1 MEVWIVKNWG
11 KKLSYC
17 LGATLCSALMA
28 TQSVQTVWADDSGA
42 LSGTTSASTDVTVT
56 FMQASLFI
64 DRMPNFD
71 FGKDNSLI
79 SAASSGVS
87 LKHGQANQRS
97 LIVNSPDAAVG
108 FSVSVKCGKGYLYDP
123 DSDSKPDTS
132 ELTSSSAEQK
142 PTSAEQKPIGKLTLN
157 NNLKPGHF
165 TIDSGLEE
173 SPGSWKEP
181 PSNSNATVGGNIPL
195 YIGDPTSSS
204 SATNVFSV
212 TEGFQGKLGVNFKDA
227 DSATF
232 KITDKG
238 QLDNLK
244 NYFSTS
250 PSTSGPITKH
260 QHLNLIFP
268 LQWTVAMTPDTGS

>member
-1 MEVWIVKNWG
+1 MKNWG
-11 KKLSYC
+11 RKLSYC

-42 LSGTTSASTDVTVT
+42 LSGTTSASTNVTVT
-56 FMQASLFI
+56 FTQAGLFI

-87 LKHGQANQRS
+87 LKHNSANQRS

-108 FSVSVKCGKGYLYDP
+108 FSVSVQCGKGYLYDP
-123 DSDSKPDTS
+123 DSLSSVGTS
-132 ELTSSSAEQK
+132 ESTSPSAEQK
-142 PTSAEQKPIGKLTLN
+142 SIGTLTLN
-157 NNLKPGHF
+157 SEYLTAGKIPY
-165 TIDSGLEE
+165 DSDKDTLSHWTQYENTE
-173 SPGSWKEP
+173 
-181 PSNSNATVGGNIPL
+181 ATAGGEIPL
-195 YIGDPTSSS
+195 YIGDHTSSS

-212 TEGFQGKLGVNFKDA
+212 TKGSQGESGVNFKDA

-232 KITDKG
+232 KITDTG

-250 PSTSGPITKH
+250 PSTSGPTTKY

>member
-1 MEVWIVKNWG
+1 MKNWG

-42 LSGTTSASTDVTVT
+42 LSGTTSASTNVTVT
-56 FMQASLFI
+56 FTQAGLFI

-87 LKHGQANQRS
+87 LKHNGANQRS
-97 LIVNSPDAAVG
+97 LIVNSPDAGVG
-108 FSVSVKCGKGYLYDP
+108 FSVSVQCGAGYLYDP
-123 DSDSKPDTS
+123 DSKPDSDSKVDTS

-142 PTSAEQKPIGKLTLN
+142 PIGTLTLN
-157 NNLKPGHF
+157 SNLNLKPGL
-165 TIDSGLEE
+165 INQGDEE

-227 DSATF
+227 KSATF
-232 KITDKG
+232 QITDIDKLG
-238 QLDNLK
+238 KLK

-268 LQWTVAMTPDTGS
+268 LQWTVAITPETGS

>member
-1 MEVWIVKNWG
+1 MKNWG
-11 KKLSYC
+11 RKLSYC

-42 LSGTTSASTDVTVT
+42 LSGTTSASTNVTVT
-56 FMQASLFI
+56 FTQAGLFI

-87 LKHGQANQRS
+87 LKHGHANQRS

-108 FSVSVKCGKGYLYDP
+108 FSVSVQCGKGYLYDP
-123 DSDSKPDTS
+123 DSPSTVTETPD
-132 ELTSSSAEQK
+132 LTS
-142 PTSAEQKPIGKLTLN
+142 TSIGTLTLN
-157 NNLKPGHF
+157 SKYLTAGKIPY
-165 TIDSGLEE
+165 DSN
-173 SPGSWKEP
+173 KDT
-181 PSNSNATVGGNIPL
+181 PSYWSQYTDATVGGEIPL

-212 TEGFQGKLGVNFKDA
+212 TKGSQGESGVNFKDA

-232 KITDKG
+232 QITDID
-238 QLDNLK
+238 QLGKLK

-250 PSTSGPITKH
+250 PSTSAPTTKH

>member
-42 LSGTTSASTDVTVT
+42 LSGTTSASTNVTVT
-56 FMQASLFI
+56 FTQAGLFI

-108 FSVSVKCGKGYLYDP
+108 FSVSVQCGAGYLYDP

-132 ELTSSSAEQK
+132 ELTSSR
-142 PTSAEQKPIGKLTLN
+142 EQKPIGKLTLN

-173 SPGSWKEP
+173 SPGSWKES
-181 PSNSNATVGGNIPL
+181 PSNSNATVGGDIPL
-195 YIGDPTSSS
+195 YIGNYNDPS

-227 DSATF
+227 KSATF
-232 KITDKG
+232 QITDTV
-238 QLDNLK
+238 QLDKLK

-250 PSTSGPITKH
+250 PSTSAPTTKH

>member
-1 MEVWIVKNWG
+1 MKNWG
-11 KKLSYC
+11 RKLSYC

-42 LSGTTSASTDVTVT
+42 LSGTTSASTNVTVT
-56 FMQASLFI
+56 FTQAGLFI

-87 LKHGQANQRS
+87 LKHNSANQRS

-108 FSVSVKCGKGYLYDP
+108 FSVSVQCGKGYLYDP
-123 DSDSKPDTS
+123 DSHSTVKETS
-132 ELTSSSAEQK
+132 ELTSTQ
-142 PTSAEQKPIGKLTLN
+142 IGTLTLN
-157 NNLKPGHF
+157 SNLNLKPGL
-165 TIDSGLEE
+165 INQGDEE

-212 TEGFQGKLGVNFKDA
+212 TEGFQGKLGVNFNAAK
-227 DSATF
+227 SAKF
-232 KITDKG
+232 QITDDTGK
-238 QLDNLK
+238 LDNLK

-250 PSTSGPITKH
+250 PSTSVPTTKH

-268 LQWTVAMTPDTGS
+268 LQWTVAITPETGS

>member
-1 MEVWIVKNWG
+1 MKNWG
-11 KKLSYC
+11 RKLSYC

-42 LSGTTSASTDVTVT
+42 LSGTTSASTNVTVT
-56 FMQASLFI
+56 FTQAGLFI

-87 LKHGQANQRS
+87 LKHDDNANQRS

-108 FSVSVKCGKGYLYDP
+108 FSVSVQCGAGYLYDP
-123 DSDSKPDTS
+123 DSKPDSDSKVDTS

-142 PTSAEQKPIGKLTLN
+142 PIGTLTLN
-157 NNLKPGHF
+157 SKLKPGHF
-165 TIDSGLEE
+165 TINSGLEE
-173 SPGSWKEP
+173 SPGSWGLYE
-181 PSNSNATVGGNIPL
+181 NATVGGEILL
-195 YIGDPTSSS
+195 YIGDHNSSTSNG
-204 SATNVFSV
+204 TNVFSV
-212 TEGFQGKLGVNFKDA
+212 TEGSQGESGVNFKDA

-232 KITDKG
+232 KITDTA
-238 QLDNLK
+238 LDKLK

-250 PSTSGPITKH
+250 PSTSESTTKY

-268 LQWTVAMTPDTGS
+268 LQWTVAITPETGS

>member
-42 LSGTTSASTDVTVT
+42 LSGTTSASTNVTVT
-56 FMQASLFI
+56 FTQAGLFI

-79 SAASSGVS
+79 SAASSVVS
-87 LKHGQANQRS
+87 LKHDQANKRS

-123 DSDSKPDTS
+123 DSSSTVTDTHD
-132 ELTSSSAEQK
+132 LTS
-142 PTSAEQKPIGKLTLN
+142 TSIGTLTLN
-157 NNLKPGHF
+157 SKSLTAGKIPS
-165 TIDSGLEE
+165 DSDKDTLSHWTQYENTE
-173 SPGSWKEP
+173 
-181 PSNSNATVGGNIPL
+181 ATAGGNIPL
-195 YIGDPTSSS
+195 YIGTPNSSTSNG
-204 SATNVFSV
+204 TNVFSV
-212 TEGFQGKLGVNFKDA
+212 TSGFKGESGVNFGDYT
-227 DSATF
+227 SATF
-232 KITDKG
+232 KITDTA
-238 QLDNLK
+238 LDKLK

-250 PSTSGPITKH
+250 PSTSESTTKY

-268 LQWTVAMTPDTGS
+268 LQWTVAITPETGS

>member
-1 MEVWIVKNWG
+1 MKNWG

-123 DSDSKPDTS
+123 DSDSSKVDTS

-173 SPGSWKEP
+173 SPGSWGLYET
-181 PSNSNATVGGNIPL
+181 ATVGGEIPL

-227 DSATF
+227 SSATF
-232 KITDKG
+232 KITDPDK
-238 QLDNLK
+238 LDKLK

-250 PSTSGPITKH
+250 PSTSEPTTKH

-268 LQWTVAMTPDTGS
+268 LQWTVAMTPETGS

>member
-1 MEVWIVKNWG
+1 MKNWG
-11 KKLSYC
+11 RKLSYC
-17 LGATLCSALMA
+17 LGAALCSALMA
-28 TQSVQTVWADDSGA
+28 AQSVQTVWADDNASDSGA
-42 LSGTTSASTDVTVT
+42 LSGTTSASTNVTVT
-56 FMQASLFI
+56 FTQAGLFI

-79 SAASSGVS
+79 SAASSVVS
-87 LKHGQANQRS
+87 LKHDDNANQRS

-108 FSVSVKCGKGYLYDP
+108 FSVSVQCGEGYLYDP
-123 DSDSKPDTS
+123 DSRRTVTETA
-132 ELTSSSAEQK
+132 ELTSTQ
-142 PTSAEQKPIGKLTLN
+142 IGTLTLN
-157 NNLKPGHF
+157 SNLNLKPGL
-165 TIDSGLEE
+165 INQGDEE
-173 SPGSWKEP
+173 SPGSWGLYET
-181 PSNSNATVGGNIPL
+181 ATVGGEIPL

-212 TEGFQGKLGVNFKDA
+212 TDGFQGKLGVNFKDA
-227 DSATF
+227 NSATF
-232 KITDKG
+232 QITDTG

-250 PSTSGPITKH
+250 PSTSAPTTKH

>member
-1 MEVWIVKNWG
+1 MKNWG
-11 KKLSYC
+11 RKLSYC

-42 LSGTTSASTDVTVT
+42 LSGTTSASTNVTVT
-56 FMQASLFI
+56 FTQAGLFI

-79 SAASSGVS
+79 SAASSVVS

-108 FSVSVKCGKGYLYDP
+108 FSVSVQCGKGYLYDP
-123 DSDSKPDTS
+123 DSRNTVTATS
-132 ELTSSSAEQK
+132 LTSPSVE
-142 PTSAEQKPIGKLTLN
+142 IGKLTLN
-157 NNLKPGHF
+157 SSSLQAGYFN
-165 TIDSGLEE
+165 SGLEE
-173 SPGSWKEP
+173 SPGSWWLYDGQ
-181 PSNSNATVGGNIPL
+181 NATVGGEIPL

-212 TEGFQGKLGVNFKDA
+212 KEGFQGESGVNFGGY

-232 KITDKG
+232 KMTDTD
-238 QLDNLK
+238 QLEKLK

-250 PSTSGPITKH
+250 PSTSGPTTKH

>member
-1 MEVWIVKNWG
+1 MKNWG
-11 KKLSYC
+11 RKLSYC

-42 LSGTTSASTDVTVT
+42 LSGTTSASTNVTVT
-56 FMQASLFI
+56 FTQAGLFI

-87 LKHGQANQRS
+87 LKHNSANQRS

-108 FSVSVKCGKGYLYDP
+108 FSVSVQCGKGYLYDP
-123 DSDSKPDTS
+123 DSLNTVTDKY
-132 ELTSSSAEQK
+132 LTSS
-142 PTSAEQKPIGKLTLN
+142 SAEQKPIGKLTLN
-157 NNLKPGHF
+157 SSLQAGYFN
-165 TIDSGLEE
+165 SGLEE

-227 DSATF
+227 KSATF
-232 KITDKG
+232 QITDIDKLG
-238 QLDNLK
+238 KLK

-250 PSTSGPITKH
+250 PSTSGPTTKH

>member
-1 MEVWIVKNWG
+1 MKNWG

-42 LSGTTSASTDVTVT
+42 LSGTTSASTNVTVT
-56 FMQASLFI
+56 FTQAGLFI

-79 SAASSGVS
+79 SAASSVVS
-87 LKHGQANQRS
+87 LKHDDNANQRS

-108 FSVSVKCGKGYLYDP
+108 FSVSVQCGEGYLYDP
-123 DSDSKPDTS
+123 DSRRTVTETA
-132 ELTSSSAEQK
+132 ELTSTK
-142 PTSAEQKPIGKLTLN
+142 IGTLTLN
-157 NNLKPGHF
+157 SNLNLKPGL
-165 TIDSGLEE
+165 INQGDEE

-181 PSNSNATVGGNIPL
+181 LSDSNATVGGDIPL
-195 YIGDPTSSS
+195 YIGNYNDPS

-212 TEGFQGKLGVNFKDA
+212 TEGFRGKLGVNFKDA
-227 DSATF
+227 SSATF
-232 KITDKG
+232 KITDTDK
-238 QLDNLK
+238 LDKLK

-250 PSTSGPITKH
+250 PSTSNPTTKH

>member
-1 MEVWIVKNWG
+1 MKNWG

-42 LSGTTSASTDVTVT
+42 LSGTTSASTNVTVT
-56 FMQASLFI
+56 FTQAGLFI

-123 DSDSKPDTS
+123 DSPSTVTETV
-132 ELTSSSAEQK
+132 ELTSTK
-142 PTSAEQKPIGKLTLN
+142 IGTLTLN
-157 NNLKPGHF
+157 SNLNLKPGL
-165 TIDSGLEE
+165 INQGDEE

-181 PSNSNATVGGNIPL
+181 LSDSNATVGGDIPL
-195 YIGDPTSSS
+195 YIGNHNDPSNG
-204 SATNVFSV
+204 TNVFSV
-212 TEGFQGKLGVNFKDA
+212 TNGYPGKLGVNFKDA
-227 DSATF
+227 SSATF
-232 KITDKG
+232 QITDTDK
-238 QLDNLK
+238 LDKLK

-250 PSTSGPITKH
+250 PSTSNPTTKH

>member
-1 MEVWIVKNWG
+1 MKNWG

-42 LSGTTSASTDVTVT
+42 LSGTTSASTNVTVT
-56 FMQASLFI
+56 FTQAGLFI

-87 LKHGQANQRS
+87 LKHNSANQRS

-108 FSVSVKCGKGYLYDP
+108 FSVSVQCGKGYLYDP
-123 DSDSKPDTS
+123 DSGDSSVGTS
-132 ELTSSSAEQK
+132 ELTSS
-142 PTSAEQKPIGKLTLN
+142 SAEQKPIGKLTLN

-173 SPGSWKEP
+173 SPGSWGLYET
-181 PSNSNATVGGNIPL
+181 ATVGGEIPL

-204 SATNVFSV
+204 STTNVFSV

-227 DSATF
+227 SSATF
-232 KITDKG
+232 KITDTDK
-238 QLDNLK
+238 LDKLK

-250 PSTSGPITKH
+250 PSTSAPTTKH

>member
-87 LKHGQANQRS
+87 LKHNSANKRS

-108 FSVSVKCGKGYLYDP
+108 FSVSVQCGKGYLYDP
-123 DSDSKPDTS
+123 DSDSSVGTS
-132 ELTSSSAEQK
+132 ESTSPSAEQ
-142 PTSAEQKPIGKLTLN
+142 TSIGTLMLNSKSLTAG
-157 NNLKPGHF
+157 KI
-165 TIDSGLEE
+165 TSVSDKDI
-173 SPGSWKEP
+173 
-181 PSNSNATVGGNIPL
+181 PSNWTQYTDATAGGNIPL
-195 YIGDPTSSS
+195 YIGTPNSSTSNG
-204 SATNVFSV
+204 TNVFSV
-212 TEGFQGKLGVNFKDA
+212 TSGFKGESGVNFGNY

-232 KITDKG
+232 QITDKG

-250 PSTSGPITKH
+250 PSTSAPTTKH

>member
-1 MEVWIVKNWG
+1 MKNWG
-11 KKLSYC
+11 RKLSYC

-42 LSGTTSASTDVTVT
+42 LSGTTSASTNVTVT
-56 FMQASLFI
+56 FTQAGLFI

-87 LKHGQANQRS
+87 LKHNGANQRS
-97 LIVNSPDAAVG
+97 LIVNSPDAGVG
-108 FSVSVKCGKGYLYDP
+108 FSVSVQCGAGYLYDP
-123 DSDSKPDTS
+123 DSKPDSDSKVDTS

-142 PTSAEQKPIGKLTLN
+142 PIGTLTLN
-157 NNLKPGHF
+157 SKLKPGHF
-165 TIDSGLEE
+165 TINSGLEE
-173 SPGSWKEP
+173 SPGSWGLYE
-181 PSNSNATVGGNIPL
+181 NATVGGEILL
-195 YIGDPTSSS
+195 YIGDHNSSTSNG
-204 SATNVFSV
+204 TNVFSV
-212 TEGFQGKLGVNFKDA
+212 TEGSQGESGVNFKDA

-232 KITDKG
+232 KITDTA
-238 QLDNLK
+238 LDKLK

-250 PSTSGPITKH
+250 PSTSESTTKY

-268 LQWTVAMTPDTGS
+268 LQWTVAITPETGS

>member
-1 MEVWIVKNWG
+1 MKNWG
-11 KKLSYC
+11 RKLSYC

-42 LSGTTSASTDVTVT
+42 LSGTTSASTNVTVT
-56 FMQASLFI
+56 FTQAGLFI

-97 LIVNSPDAAVG
+97 LIVNSPDAGVG
-108 FSVSVKCGKGYLYDP
+108 FSVSVQCGKGYLYDP
-123 DSDSKPDTS
+123 DSRSTVKETS
-132 ELTSSSAEQK
+132 LTSPSVE
-142 PTSAEQKPIGKLTLN
+142 IGKLTLN
-157 NNLKPGHF
+157 SSSLQAGYFN
-165 TIDSGLEE
+165 SGLEE
-173 SPGSWKEP
+173 SLGSWGLYDGQT
-181 PSNSNATVGGNIPL
+181 ATVGGEIPL

-212 TEGFQGKLGVNFKDA
+212 KEGFKGESGVNFNNAK
-227 DSATF
+227 SATF
-232 KITDKG
+232 WITDTD
-238 QLDNLK
+238 QLDKLK

-250 PSTSGPITKH
+250 PSTSESTTKY

>member
-42 LSGTTSASTDVTVT
+42 LSGTTSASTNVTVT
-56 FMQASLFI
+56 FTQAGLFI

-87 LKHGQANQRS
+87 LKHNSANQRS

-108 FSVSVKCGKGYLYDP
+108 FSVSVKCGEGYLYDP
-123 DSDSKPDTS
+123 GNYSK
-132 ELTSSSAEQK
+132 LTSPSAEQ
-142 PTSAEQKPIGKLTLN
+142 PSIGTLMLSS
-157 NNLKPGHF
+157 NLK
-165 TIDSGLEE
+165 TGLINQGDEE

-181 PSNSNATVGGNIPL
+181 PSNSNATVGGDIPL
-195 YIGDPTSSS
+195 YIGNHNSSTSNG
-204 SATNVFSV
+204 TNVFSV
-212 TEGFQGKLGVNFKDA
+212 TSDFFNEGKGESGVNFKDA
-227 DSATF
+227 KSATF

-250 PSTSGPITKH
+250 PSTSGPITKY

-268 LQWTVAMTPDTGS
+268 LQWTVAITPETGS

>member
-1 MEVWIVKNWG
+1 MKNWG
-11 KKLSYC
+11 RKLSYC

-42 LSGTTSASTDVTVT
+42 LSGTTSASTNVTVT
-56 FMQASLFI
+56 FTQAGLFI

-87 LKHGQANQRS
+87 LKHNSANQRS

-108 FSVSVKCGKGYLYDP
+108 FSVSVQCGKGYLYDP
-123 DSDSKPDTS
+123 DSRNTVTATS
-132 ELTSSSAEQK
+132 LTSSSAEQK

-157 NNLKPGHF
+157 SSLQAGYFN
-165 TIDSGLEE
+165 SGLEE
-173 SPGSWKEP
+173 SPGSWWLYDGQT
-181 PSNSNATVGGNIPL
+181 ATVGGEIPL

-212 TEGFQGKLGVNFKDA
+212 KEGSQGESGVNFKDA

-232 KITDKG
+232 KITDID
-238 QLDNLK
+238 QLDKLK

-250 PSTSGPITKH
+250 PSTSPTTKH

>member
-17 LGATLCSALMA
+17 LGATLCSALIA

-87 LKHGQANQRS
+87 LKHDDNANQRS
-97 LIVNSPDAAVG
+97 LIVNSPDAGVG
-108 FSVSVKCGKGYLYDP
+108 FSVSVQCGKGYLYDP
-123 DSDSKPDTS
+123 DNSTVTDTS
-132 ELTSSSAEQK
+132 LTSSSSAEQ
-142 PTSAEQKPIGKLTLN
+142 IGTLMLSS
-157 NNLKPGHF
+157 NLK
-165 TIDSGLEE
+165 TGLINQGDEE

-181 PSNSNATVGGNIPL
+181 PSNSNATVGGDIPL
-195 YIGDPTSSS
+195 YIGNHNSSTSNG
-204 SATNVFSV
+204 TNVFSV
-212 TEGFQGKLGVNFKDA
+212 TSDFFNEGKGESGVNFKDA
-227 DSATF
+227 KSATF

-268 LQWTVAMTPDTGS
+268 LQWTVAITPETGS

>member
-42 LSGTTSASTDVTVT
+42 LSGTTSASTNVTVT
-56 FMQASLFI
+56 FTQAGLFI

-123 DSDSKPDTS
+123 DSPSTVTETV
-132 ELTSSSAEQK
+132 ELTSTK
-142 PTSAEQKPIGKLTLN
+142 IGTLTLN
-157 NNLKPGHF
+157 SNLNLKPGL
-165 TIDSGLEE
+165 INQGDEE

-181 PSNSNATVGGNIPL
+181 LSDSNATVGGDIPL
-195 YIGDPTSSS
+195 YIGNHNDPSNG
-204 SATNVFSV
+204 TNVFSV
-212 TEGFQGKLGVNFKDA
+212 TNGYPGKLGVNFKDA
-227 DSATF
+227 SSATF
-232 KITDKG
+232 QITDTDK
-238 QLDNLK
+238 LDKLK

-250 PSTSGPITKH
+250 PSTSNPTTKH

>member
-1 MEVWIVKNWG
+1 MKNWG
-11 KKLSYC
+11 RKLSYC

-42 LSGTTSASTDVTVT
+42 LSGTTSASTNVTVT
-56 FMQASLFI
+56 FTQAGLFI

-87 LKHGQANQRS
+87 LKHNSANQRS

-108 FSVSVKCGKGYLYDP
+108 FSVSVQCGKGYLYDP
-123 DSDSKPDTS
+123 DSPSTVKDNY
-132 ELTSSSAEQK
+132 LTSS
-142 PTSAEQKPIGKLTLN
+142 SAEQKPIGKLTLN
-157 NNLKPGHF
+157 SSLQAGYFN
-165 TIDSGLEE
+165 SGLEE
-173 SPGSWKEP
+173 SPGSWGLYET
-181 PSNSNATVGGNIPL
+181 ATVGGDIPL
-195 YIGDPTSSS
+195 YIGNHNDPSNG
-204 SATNVFSV
+204 TNVFSV

-227 DSATF
+227 DSAKF
-232 KITDKG
+232 QITDAG

-250 PSTSGPITKH
+250 PSTSNPTTKH

>member
-1 MEVWIVKNWG
+1 MKNWG
-11 KKLSYC
+11 RKLSYC

-28 TQSVQTVWADDSGA
+28 IQSVQTVWADDSGA
-42 LSGTTSASTDVTVT
+42 LSGTTSASTNVTVT
-56 FMQASLFI
+56 FTQAGLFI

-87 LKHGQANQRS
+87 LKHNSANQRS

-108 FSVSVKCGKGYLYDP
+108 FSVSVQCGKGYLYDP
-123 DSDSKPDTS
+123 DSRSTVTDTY
-132 ELTSSSAEQK
+132 LTSSSAEQK
-142 PTSAEQKPIGKLTLN
+142 SIGTLTLN
-157 NNLKPGHF
+157 SEYLTAGKIPY
-165 TIDSGLEE
+165 DSD
-173 SPGSWKEP
+173 KDI
-181 PSNSNATVGGNIPL
+181 PSYWSQYTDATAGGNIPL
-195 YIGDPTSSS
+195 YIGDHTSSS

-212 TEGFQGKLGVNFKDA
+212 TEGSQGESGVNFKDA

-232 KITDKG
+232 KITDTGK
-238 QLDNLK
+238 LDKLK

-250 PSTSGPITKH
+250 PSISEPITKH

-268 LQWTVAMTPDTGS
+268 LQWTVAMTPDTSS

>member
-1 MEVWIVKNWG
+1 MKNWG
-11 KKLSYC
+11 RKLSYC

-28 TQSVQTVWADDSGA
+28 AQSVQTVWADDSGA
-42 LSGTTSASTDVTVT
+42 LSGTTSASTNVTVT
-56 FMQASLFI
+56 FTQAGLFI

-87 LKHGQANQRS
+87 LKHNSANQRS

-108 FSVSVKCGKGYLYDP
+108 FSVSVQCGKGYLYDP
-123 DSDSKPDTS
+123 DSRNTVTATS
-132 ELTSSSAEQK
+132 LTSS
-142 PTSAEQKPIGKLTLN
+142 SAEQKPIGKLTLN
-157 NNLKPGHF
+157 SSLQAGYFN
-165 TIDSGLEE
+165 SGLEE
-173 SPGSWKEP
+173 SPGSWWLYDGQT
-181 PSNSNATVGGNIPL
+181 ATVGGEIPL
-195 YIGDPTSSS
+195 YIGNPTSSS

-212 TEGFQGKLGVNFKDA
+212 TEGFKGESGVNFNNAK
-227 DSATF
+227 SATF
-232 KITDKG
+232 WITDTD
-238 QLDNLK
+238 QLDKLK

-250 PSTSGPITKH
+250 PSTSESTTKY

>member
-1 MEVWIVKNWG
+1 MKNWG
-11 KKLSYC
+11 RKLSYC

-42 LSGTTSASTDVTVT
+42 LSGTTSASTNVTVT
-56 FMQASLFI
+56 FTQAGLFI

-87 LKHGQANQRS
+87 LKHDQANQRS

-108 FSVSVKCGKGYLYDP
+108 FSVSVQCGAGYLYDP
-123 DSDSKPDTS
+123 DSKPDSDSKVDTS

-142 PTSAEQKPIGKLTLN
+142 PIGTLTLN
-157 NNLKPGHF
+157 SKLKPGHF
-165 TIDSGLEE
+165 TINSGLEE
-173 SPGSWKEP
+173 SPGSWGLYE
-181 PSNSNATVGGNIPL
+181 NATVGGEILL
-195 YIGDPTSSS
+195 YIGDHNSSTSNG
-204 SATNVFSV
+204 TNVFSV
-212 TEGFQGKLGVNFKDA
+212 TEGSQGESGVNFKDA

-232 KITDKG
+232 KITDTA
-238 QLDNLK
+238 LDKLK

-250 PSTSGPITKH
+250 PSTSESTTKY

-268 LQWTVAMTPDTGS
+268 LQWTVAITPETGS

>member
-1 MEVWIVKNWG
+1 MKNWG
-11 KKLSYC
+11 RKLSYC

-42 LSGTTSASTDVTVT
+42 LSGTTSASTNVTVT
-56 FMQASLFI
+56 FTQAGLFI

-108 FSVSVKCGKGYLYDP
+108 FSVSVQCGKGYLYDP
-123 DSDSKPDTS
+123 DSPSTVTETPD
-132 ELTSSSAEQK
+132 LTS
-142 PTSAEQKPIGKLTLN
+142 TSIGTLTLN
-157 NNLKPGHF
+157 SKYLTAGKIPY
-165 TIDSGLEE
+165 DSN
-173 SPGSWKEP
+173 KDT
-181 PSNSNATVGGNIPL
+181 PSYWSQYTDATVGGEIPL

-212 TEGFQGKLGVNFKDA
+212 TKGSQGESGVNFKDA

-232 KITDKG
+232 QITDID
-238 QLDNLK
+238 QLGKLK

-250 PSTSGPITKH
+250 PSTSAPTTKH

>member
-1 MEVWIVKNWG
+1 MKNWG
-11 KKLSYC
+11 RKLSYC

-42 LSGTTSASTDVTVT
+42 LSGTTSASTNVTVT
-56 FMQASLFI
+56 FTQAGLFI

-108 FSVSVKCGKGYLYDP
+108 FSVSVQCGKGYLYDP
-123 DSDSKPDTS
+123 DSDRSVGTS
-132 ELTSSSAEQK
+132 ESTSSSAEQK
-142 PTSAEQKPIGKLTLN
+142 SIGTLTLN
-157 NNLKPGHF
+157 SEYLTAGK
-165 TIDSGLEE
+165 IIYDSY
-173 SPGSWKEP
+173 KEI
-181 PSNSNATVGGNIPL
+181 PSYWSQYTDATAGGNIPL
-195 YIGDPTSSS
+195 YIGDHTSSS

-212 TEGFQGKLGVNFKDA
+212 KEGSQGESGVNFNNAK
-227 DSATF
+227 SATF
-232 KITDKG
+232 WITDTD
-238 QLDNLK
+238 QLDKLK

-250 PSTSGPITKH
+250 PSTSESTTKY

>member
-1 MEVWIVKNWG
+1 MKNWG

-17 LGATLCSALMA
+17 LSATLCSALMA

-87 LKHGQANQRS
+87 LKHDNANQRS
-97 LIVNSPDAAVG
+97 LIVNSPDAGVG
-108 FSVSVKCGKGYLYDP
+108 FSVSVKCGEGYLHDP
-123 DSDSKPDTS
+123 DNVGTS
-132 ELTSSSAEQK
+132 ELTSLSAEQ
-142 PTSAEQKPIGKLTLN
+142 TSIGTLTLN
-157 NNLKPGHF
+157 SKSLTAGKIPP
-165 TIDSGLEE
+165 DSDKDTLSHWTQYKDTEATAG
-173 SPGSWKEP
+173 GS
-181 PSNSNATVGGNIPL
+181 IPL
-195 YIGDPTSSS
+195 YIGTPNSSTSNG
-204 SATNVFSV
+204 TNVFSV
-212 TEGFQGKLGVNFKDA
+212 TSGFKGESGVNFGNY

-232 KITDKG
+232 QITDTALEK
-238 QLDNLK
+238 LK

-250 PSTSGPITKH
+250 PSTSAPTTKH

>member
-108 FSVSVKCGKGYLYDP
+108 FSVSVQCGKGYLYDP
-123 DSDSKPDTS
+123 DSGDSSVGTS
-132 ELTSSSAEQK
+132 ESTSPSAEQ
-142 PTSAEQKPIGKLTLN
+142 TSIGTLMLNSKSLTAG
-157 NNLKPGHF
+157 KIPY
-165 TIDSGLEE
+165 DSKDILSKWTQYKDTE
-173 SPGSWKEP
+173 
-181 PSNSNATVGGNIPL
+181 ATAGGNIPL
-195 YIGDPTSSS
+195 YIGDHNSSTSNG
-204 SATNVFSV
+204 TNVFSV
-212 TEGFQGKLGVNFKDA
+212 TSGFKGESGVNFGDYT
-227 DSATF
+227 SATF
-232 KITDKG
+232 KITDTA
-238 QLDNLK
+238 LDKLK

-250 PSTSGPITKH
+250 PSTSESTTKY

-268 LQWTVAMTPDTGS
+268 LQWTVAITPETGS

>member
-1 MEVWIVKNWG
+1 MKNWG

-17 LGATLCSALMA
+17 LGATLCSALIA
-28 TQSVQTVWADDSGA
+28 TQSVQTVWADDNASDSGA
-42 LSGTTSASTDVTVT
+42 LSGTTSASTNVTVT
-56 FMQASLFI
+56 FTQAGLFI

-87 LKHGQANQRS
+87 LKHNSANQRS

-108 FSVSVKCGKGYLYDP
+108 FSVSVQCGAGYLYDP

-173 SPGSWKEP
+173 SPGSWGLYET
-181 PSNSNATVGGNIPL
+181 ATVGGEIPL

-227 DSATF
+227 KSATF
-232 KITDKG
+232 QITDIDKLG
-238 QLDNLK
+238 KLK

-268 LQWTVAMTPDTGS
+268 LQWTVAITPETGS

>member
-1 MEVWIVKNWG
+1 MKNWG
-11 KKLSYC
+11 RKLSYC

-42 LSGTTSASTDVTVT
+42 LSGTTSASTNVTVT
-56 FMQASLFI
+56 FTQAGLFI

-87 LKHGQANQRS
+87 LKHDDNANQRS

-108 FSVSVKCGKGYLYDP
+108 FSVSVQCGKGYLYDP
-123 DSDSKPDTS
+123 DSPSTVKDNY
-132 ELTSSSAEQK
+132 LTSS
-142 PTSAEQKPIGKLTLN
+142 SAEQKPIGKLTLN
-157 NNLKPGHF
+157 SSLQAGYFN
-165 TIDSGLEE
+165 SGLEE
-173 SPGSWKEP
+173 SPGSWGLYET
-181 PSNSNATVGGNIPL
+181 ATVGGDIPL
-195 YIGDPTSSS
+195 YIGNHNDPSNG
-204 SATNVFSV
+204 TNVFSV
-212 TEGFQGKLGVNFKDA
+212 TEGFQGKLGVNFGGY
-227 DSATF
+227 DSAKFQINDTV
-232 KITDKG
+232 
-238 QLDNLK
+238 QLDKLK

-250 PSTSGPITKH
+250 PSTSAPTTKH